1 MKKKFIKKLLFYVIL
16 LLITFCIN
24 HFVSADTFG
33 VNEQKNTLVA
43 LLNNGEYVWQS
54 GDINTTL
61 SYSNSSN
68 TWYPQGLYYEFI
80 IPNVD
85 IKNTY
90 TTTYTMR
97 LTYDYAW
104 GSADEV
110 DFSYYSLYK
119 NMYNKTLRYG
129 IFYND
134 NMSDYSC
141 NVKNYSSSTYYEE
154 LVFTCVYGFLSN
166 ASNQKLFMGI
176 QGGGHGSIPF
186 SSNLDINRW
195 DISNTFTTDKTSV
208 IIDQNNTIINQN
220 DETNTKINELN
231 KTQKE
236 TNQKLDNINSSLTDS
251 SPISLDKLND
261 TTGWLPPGP
270 VDSILNLPLSL
281 LNNLS
286 TNLNNQCTPISLT
299 IPFIDKNN
307 TLVLPCL
314 GNTLSENVEG
324 FDTFYSWL
332 GLIVSCLLLYRYL
345 MSLYVWVDNALM
357 LRLEMYEDYGGKP
370 TNFGSV

>member
-16 LLITFCIN
+16 LLITFFIN

-43 LLNNGEYVWQS
+43 LLNNGEYVWKS

-90 TTTYTMR
+90 TTTYTIR

-110 DFSYYSLYK
+110 SFSYYSLYK
-119 NMYNKTLRYG
+119 NMYNKTLKYG

-141 NVKNYSSSTYYEE
+141 NIKNYSSSTYYEE
-154 LVFTCVYGFLSN
+154 LIFTCVYGFLSN

-220 DETNTKINELN
+220 NETNNKINELN
-231 KTQKE
+231 ETQKE

-286 TNLNNQCTPISLT
+286 TNLNKQCTPISLT

-307 TLVLPCL
+307 QLVLPCL
-314 GNTLSENVEG
+314 VDTLSDNIEG
-324 FDTFYSWL
+324 FDTFYNWL
-332 GLIVSCLLLYRYL
+332 GLIVSCLLLYKYL
-345 MSLYVWVDNALM
+345 MSLYVWVDEALN
-357 LRLEMYEDYGGKP
+357 LNIEMYDDYGGNHS
-370 TNFGSV
+370 NFGSV